1 VKHPFLHLTKKDKN
15 TMLEE
20 AKITQLLV
28 GENYVSKEDLAKAE
42 QYAQAHHTAAL
53 DYLVDQGLLSRTLL
67 GQAIAESFG
76 MVFADIQA
84 TPPSRE
90 QVLKLPEDLAKQYRL
105 VLFKDDGKTIVV
117 ATDTPTKEAL
127 AALSPLAQGR
137 KVKLAYALPEYIDAS
152 LADYRKQLQTR
163 FGEIIKA
170 GGKIAPEIIDQIL
183 QDALTLRASD
193 IHFEPQEKEVVIR
206 FRVDGV
212 LHEAGI
218 LPKEYYENM
227 VNRIKVQAHLRID
240 EHQAAQDGAIRFASG
255 DFAADLRVSI
265 LPTLDGEKVVIRLLA
280 AYVKNMA
287 FAGLGLSNAD
297 QISLMLSAKKP
308 FGMILVTGPTG
319 SGKTT
324 TLYSLVKELQGP
336 ERNITT
342 IEDPV
347 EYRVAG
353 INQIQ
358 VNNQT
363 NLTFAKGLRSIA
375 RQDPDIILV
384 GEIRDLETAE
394 IAVNAALTG
403 HLLLSTF
410 HANDAVS
417 SVPRLLDMG
426 IEPFLLASTLDL
438 IIAQRLCRKICES
451 CRVSQVMTPTDIQ
464 KVSPVAA
471 KYFGSKSATL
481 YIGKGCPVCN
491 NTGYKGRMG
500 VYELLKITP
509 EIQDVVISNP
519 ASKKIF
525 DLARQ
530 QGFHSMWEDG
540 LEKVKAGIISLE
552 ELARVVSPS

>member
-1 VKHPFLHLTKKDKN
+1 
-15 TMLEE
+15 MLEE
-20 AKITQLLV
+20 AKIKQLLAD
-28 GENYVSKEDLAKAE
+28 ENYVSKEDLAKAE
-42 QYAQAHHTAAL
+42 KYAEGHHTSAL
-53 DYLVDQGLLSRTLL
+53 DYLVDQGVLSRTLL

-76 MVFADIQA
+76 MAFADMQA
-84 TPPSRE
+84 KPPSRE
-90 QVLKLPEDLAKQYRL
+90 QVLKLAEDLAKQYRL
-105 VLFKDDGKTIVV
+105 VLFQDDGKTIIA

-127 AALSPLAQGR
+127 QALAPLAQGR

-170 GGKIAPEIIDQIL
+170 GGKVAPEIIDQIL
-183 QDALTLRASD
+183 EDALTLHASD
-193 IHFEPQEKEVVIR
+193 VHFEPQEKEVVIR

-218 LPKEYYENM
+218 IPKEYYENM
-227 VNRIKVQAHLRID
+227 VNRIKVQARLRID
-240 EHQAAQDGAIRFASG
+240 EHQAAQDGAIRFSHNA
-255 DFAADLRVSI
+255 FAADLRVSI
-265 LPTLDGEKVVIRLLA
+265 LPTLDGEKIVIRLLA
-280 AYVKNMA
+280 EYVRNMA
-287 FAGLGLSNAD
+287 FASLGLSDSD
-297 QISLMLSAKKP
+297 QASLISSAKKP

-324 TLYSLVKELQGP
+324 TLYSLVKGLQGP

-347 EYRVAG
+347 EYRVPG

-438 IIAQRLCRKICES
+438 IIAQRLARKICES
-451 CRVSQVMTPTDIQ
+451 CRVSKTLSAAEIQ
-464 KVSPVAA
+464 KVSVPAA
-471 KYFGSKSATL
+471 KYFGQKAVTL
-481 YIGKGCPVCN
+481 YEGKGCAACN
-491 NTGYKGRMG
+491 STGYKGRVG
-500 VYELLKITP
+500 LYELLKITP
-509 EIQDVVISNP
+509 ELQDIIVANP

-525 DLARQ
+525 DLAKS
-530 QGFHSMWEDG
+530 QGFHTMWEDG
-540 LEKVKAGIISLE
+540 LEKLKSGIISLE
-552 ELARVVSPS
+552 ELVRVVSPS